1 MSNKY
6 YEQLQKSINK
16 DKEKY
21 TQKDSKYTKIGS
33 CIIGII
39 GCIIAVLLEFNSTA
53 NSSDAFSFTIPAMI
67 ALIVMELVLGIWAKH
82 TKYLTNQN
90 EIKCGAT
97 LGLLSFIL
105 ASFTY
110 MFVKSL
116 SSGEVCTSIIF
127 AFIFAI
133 IPYFIPLI
141 IYFVKFFPPYLP
153 SVGTYSENYSN
164 NTEQKPQFGY
174 GTSYMK
180 DKFGNI
186 TGKATTTSYTD
197 KYGSVQTTE
206 YRDNLGNVIGKKDT
220 YK

>member
-1 MSNKY
+1 MSNEY
-6 YEQLQKSINK
+6 YKKLQKSIDK
-16 DKEKY
+16 DKKKY
-21 TQKDSKYTKIGS
+21 AKKDSKHTKIGS

-67 ALIVMELVLGIWAKH
+67 TLIGMELVLGIWAKY

-97 LGLLSFIL
+97 LGLLSFII

-116 SSGEVCTSIIF
+116 SSGKVGTSLVF
-127 AFIFAI
+127 AFTFAI

-153 SVGTYSENYSN
+153 SDGTYSENYSH
-164 NTEQKPQFGY
+164 NTEQKLQFGY

-180 DKFGNI
+180 DKFGNAI
-186 TGKATTTSYTD
+186 GKATTTTYSD
-197 KYGSVQTTE
+197 KYGSIETTE
-206 YRDNLGNVIGKKDT
+206 YKDNLGNVIGKKDT